1 MYGRGMENWRA
12 AQTQLYVIDSIK
24 KYLINVHVSSE
35 GILFFFY
42 RNRHDQFP
50 SVCPCLY
57 SGDIHLPRVLQVSL
71 YSYIIVSHYSY
82 NFK

>member
-1 MYGRGMENWRA
+1 MYGRGVENWRA

-35 GILFFFY
+35 GILFFY
-42 RNRHDQFP
+42 RNRDDQFP

-57 SGDIHLPRVLQVSL
+57 SDHLHLPCVLQVSL
-71 YSYIIVSHYSY
+71 NSYITVY
-82 NFK
+82 